1 MKKIL
6 LGLSVILAFG
16 FMSITIS
23 SCGSGSVLLDDDG
36 KINVT
41 SNARGLDGQAEKYFK
56 AGKYR
61 EALELYKKLESS
73 KENLLYKGMSAYHVG
88 DIDLALRSLIDS
100 YSNGNKDKRLYRFMA
115 DSYLTQGN
123 YEQATEFYKSYLQW
137 IDRDAPERNEIIHKI
152 KRCGFAKDYKYV
164 DQKAFV
170 ENLGESVN
178 TIYDELSAL
187 QSPANPN
194 KYYFSSN
201 RNGSTGGLRAKDG
214 TKDDIYGSYS
224 NDMYAIETNGGNWN
238 TVASIDP
245 VLNTPRHDIIQDFS
259 RSGDILYYIKTNT
272 FKDGA
277 LLTDTFRTEREE
289 VKFPVVMQC
298 PIVADLGDRDVR
310 VFDKDTY
317 IYSSMREGG
326 YGGYDLYII
335 RRDTGVWSEPINL
348 GPSINSEFD
357 ELTPY
362 LTNNGGK
369 LYFSSNRINS
379 MGGFD
384 VFESD
389 FGLETGVWSDA
400 HNLGLP
406 INSPRDD
413 VYFRLA
419 ADGLSG
425 ILSSNRQ
432 ESMGGHDLFMV
443 YFKNQVQD
451 QMNLSYAIPFLKVRE
466 MKIAEEAAKEE
477 MADAEEANNET
488 LEGTEN
494 EGSIE
499 SEEPKEEEIVV
510 EQKVQRDYSGVQKRE
525 VVVGPLLYGASEN
538 ITNPQNLSQLNK
550 VIETLKI
557 FPEANVEI
565 TGHAVQEG
573 LPEFDLYFSI
583 KRAEKAADYLKQNGI
598 SKNRIFLRG
607 VGTQYP
613 RVSTTSAALSNK
625 YNRRLDLKIIAP
637 SEVPLRVIYDNP
649 VIPDQS
655 KDRSINK
662 FTSFQSGLY
671 YKISLTSTK
680 QMYKNTIIR
689 KESDIM
695 IDKEPGND
703 NYLYTVGLYNSYTE
717 ARGAKSRLTRDKQYS
732 NVSIEPYIDG
742 RQVSRSRIAGYQSR
756 YQDIANFLRYEMS
769 K

>member
-6 LGLSVILAFG
+6 LGFSVILAISFTS
-16 FMSITIS
+16 MTMS
-23 SCGSGSVLLDDDG
+23 SCGSGSALIDDDG
-36 KINVT
+36 KINIT
-41 SNARGLDGQAEKYFK
+41 SNVRGLDDQAKKYFK

-61 EALELYKKLESS
+61 EALDLYKQLKSS
-73 KENLLYKGMSAYHVG
+73 KENLLYKGISAYHVG

-100 YSNGNKDKRLYRFMA
+100 YSNGNKDKRLYRYMG
-115 DSYLTQGN
+115 DSYLTQGK
-123 YEQATEFYKSYLQW
+123 YEQATNFYKSYLQW
-137 IDRDAPERNEIIHKI
+137 LDRDAPERNEIIHKI
-152 KRCGFAKDYKYV
+152 KRCGFAKDYKYI

-178 TIYDELSAL
+178 TIYNELSAL

-194 KYYFSSN
+194 KYYFSSD
-201 RNGSTGGLRAKDG
+201 RNGSTGGLRASDG

-259 RSGDILYYIKTNT
+259 RSGDILYYIKTST

-277 LLTDTFRTEREE
+277 LLTDTFRVNREE
-289 VKFPVVMQC
+289 VKFPIVMQC
-298 PIVADLGDRDVR
+298 PIVAELGDRDIR

-326 YGGYDLYII
+326 YGGYDLYIVK
-335 RRDTGVWSEPINL
+335 RDTGVWSEPINL
-348 GPSINSEFD
+348 GPTINSEFD

-362 LTNNGGK
+362 LTNNGSK

-384 VFESD
+384 VYESD
-389 FGLETGVWSDA
+389 FGLETNIWSKP

-413 VYFRLA
+413 IYFRLA

-425 ILSSNRQ
+425 ILSSNRL

-451 QMNLSYAIPFLKVRE
+451 QMNLSYSIPFLKVRE
-466 MKIAEEAAKEE
+466 MQLAEEAEKEA
-477 MADAEEANNET
+477 MAAEESSNENSDDT
-488 LEGTEN
+488 GKEISIEN
-494 EGSIE
+494 EAEINDNIE
-499 SEEPKEEEIVV
+499 VEEKT
-510 EQKVQRDYSGVQKRE
+510 QRDYSGVQKRE
-525 VVVGPLLYGASEN
+525 VVIGPLLYGASEN

-557 FPEANVEI
+557 FPEASVEI

-583 KRAEKAADYLKQNGI
+583 KRAEKAADYLKLNGI
-598 SKNRIFLRG
+598 SMDRIFLRG
-607 VGTQYP
+607 VGTQYA
-613 RVSTTSAALSNK
+613 RVSPNSVALSNK
-625 YNRRLDLKIIAP
+625 YNRRLDLRIITP
-637 SEVPLRVIYDNP
+637 MEVPLRVIYDNP

-655 KDRSINK
+655 KDRAINK
-662 FTSFQSGLY
+662 LTSFQTGLY

-680 QMYKNTIIR
+680 QMYKNPIIR
-689 KESDIM
+689 SESDIM
-695 IDKEPGND
+695 IDKEPTND
-703 NYLYTVGLYNSYTE
+703 NYLYTVGLYDSYTA
-717 ARGAKSRLTRDKQYS
+717 ARAAKSKLTRDKQYS
-732 NVSIEPYIDG
+732 NVSIEPYING
-742 RQVSRSRIAGYQSR
+742 RQIARNKIASYQSM
-756 YQDIANFLRYEMS
+756 YADIGNFMRYEMS

>member
-1 MKKIL
+1 MKKIF
-6 LGLSVILAFG
+6 LGFSVILALG
-16 FMSITIS
+16 LISITIS
-23 SCGSGSVLLDDDG
+23 SCGSGSVLVDEDG
-36 KINVT
+36 KLNVT

-61 EALELYKKLESS
+61 EALELYKQLKSS
-73 KENLLYKGMSAYHVG
+73 KENLLYKGISAYHVG

-100 YSNGNKDKRLYRFMA
+100 YSNGNKDKRLYRYMG
-115 DSYLTQGN
+115 DSYLTQGK

-137 IDRDAPERNEIIHKI
+137 IDRDAPERNEVIHKI
-152 KRCGFAKDYKYV
+152 KRCGFAKDYKYI

-178 TIYDELSAL
+178 TIYNELSAL

-194 KYYFSSN
+194 KYYFSSD
-201 RNGSTGGLRAKDG
+201 RNGSTGGLRAADG
-214 TKDDIYGSYS
+214 TKDDIYGFYS

-259 RSGDILYYIKTNT
+259 RSGDILYYIKTST

-277 LLTDTFRTEREE
+277 LLTDTFRTNREE

-298 PIVADLGDRDVR
+298 PIVAELGDRDIR

-326 YGGYDLYII
+326 YGGYDLYIV

-348 GPSINSEFD
+348 GPTINSEFD

-362 LTNNGGK
+362 LTNNGSK

-389 FGLETGVWSDA
+389 FGLETNVWSEP

-425 ILSSNRQ
+425 ILSSNRL
-432 ESMGGHDLFMV
+432 ESLGGHDLFMV

-451 QMNLSYAIPFLKVRE
+451 QMNLSYAMPFLKVRE
-466 MKIAEEAAKEE
+466 MKLAEEAAKEE
-477 MADAEEANNET
+477 LASAEE
-488 LEGTEN
+488 LEN
-494 EGSIE
+494 ENTEGSGETNSSE
-499 SEEPKEEEIVV
+499 SSELEKEEVLE
-510 EQKVQRDYSGVQKRE
+510 EKVQRDYSGVQKRE
-525 VVVGPLLYGASEN
+525 VVIGPLLYGASEN

-557 FPEANVEI
+557 FPEANLEI

-583 KRAEKAADYLKQNGI
+583 KRAEKAADYLEQNGI
-598 SKNRIFLRG
+598 SSDRIFLRG
-607 VGTQYP
+607 VGTQYA
-613 RVSTTSAALSNK
+613 RVSPTSVALSNK
-625 YNRRLDLKIIAP
+625 YNRRLDLKIVAP
-637 SEVPLRVIYDNP
+637 IELPLRVIYDNP

-655 KDRSINK
+655 KDQSINK
-662 FTSFQSGLY
+662 FTSFQSGLH

-680 QMYKNTIIR
+680 QMYKNAIIR
-689 KESDIM
+689 NESDIM
-695 IDKEPGND
+695 IDKEPTND
-703 NYLYTVGLYNSYTE
+703 NYLYTVGVFDNYTQ
-717 ARGAKSRLTRDKQYS
+717 ARSAKSRLTRDKQYS

-742 RQVSRSRIAGYQSR
+742 RQISRNKISSYQSR
-756 YQDIANFLRYEMS
+756 YSDISNFIKYEMS

>member
-6 LGLSVILAFG
+6 LGFSVIFVFG
-16 FMSITIS
+16 IISTSLS
-23 SCGSGSVLLDDDG
+23 SCGSGSVLIDDDG

-41 SNARGLDGQAEKYFK
+41 TNTRGLDGQAEKYFK

-61 EALELYKKLESS
+61 EALELYKQLKSS
-73 KENLLYKGMSAYHVG
+73 KENLLYKGISAYHVG

-100 YSNGNKDKRLYRFMA
+100 YSNGNKDKRLYRYMA
-115 DSYLTQGN
+115 DSYLTQGK
-123 YEQATEFYKSYLQW
+123 YEQATQFYKSYLQW

-152 KRCGFAKDYKYV
+152 KRCGFAKDYKYI

-178 TIYDELSAL
+178 TIYNELSAL
-187 QSPANPN
+187 QSPGNPN

-201 RNGSTGGLRAKDG
+201 RNGSTGGLRAADG

-238 TVASIDP
+238 TVSSIDP

-259 RSGDILYYIKTNT
+259 RSGDILYYIKTST

-277 LLTDTFRTEREE
+277 LLTDTFRIDREE

-298 PIVADLGDRDVR
+298 PIVADLGDRDIR
-310 VFDKDTY
+310 VFDENTY

-326 YGGYDLYII
+326 YGGYDLYIVK
-335 RRDTGVWSEPINL
+335 RDTGVWSEPINL
-348 GPSINSEFD
+348 GPTINSEFD

-362 LTNNGGK
+362 ITNNGGK
-369 LYFSSNRINS
+369 LYFSSNRLNS

-389 FGLETGVWSDA
+389 FGLETGVWSVP

-413 VYFRLA
+413 IYFRLA

-425 ILSSNRQ
+425 ILSSNRL
-432 ESMGGHDLFMV
+432 ESIGEHDLFMV

-451 QMNLSYAIPFLKVRE
+451 QMNLSYAMPFLKVRE
-466 MKIAEEAAKEE
+466 MKLAEEAAKEE
-477 MADAEEANNET
+477 MAGAEEAENNDADGSADEIAIET
-488 LEGTEN
+488 
-494 EGSIE
+494 IE
-499 SEEPKEEEIVV
+499 SEKQEEIVQEEV
-510 EQKVQRDYSGVQKRE
+510 IRDYSGVQKRE
-525 VVVGPLLYGASEN
+525 VVISPLLYGASEN

-565 TGHAVQEG
+565 TGHAVMEG

-583 KRAEKAADYLKQNGI
+583 KRAEKAADYLQQNGI
-598 SKNRIFLRG
+598 SRNRIFLRG
-607 VGTQYP
+607 VGTQYA
-613 RVSTTSAALSNK
+613 RVSPTSVALSNK
-625 YNRRLDLKIIAP
+625 YNRRLDLRIIVP
-637 SEVPLRVIYDNP
+637 TEVPLRVIYDNP

-655 KDRSINK
+655 KDRSINR

-680 QMYKNTIIR
+680 QMYKNPIIR
-689 KESDIM
+689 QETDIM

-703 NYLYTVGLYNSYTE
+703 DYLYTVGLFESYTA
-717 ARGAKSRLTRDKQYS
+717 ARAAKSKLTMDKQYS
-732 NVSIEPYIDG
+732 NVSIEPYING
-742 RQVSRSRIAGYQSR
+742 RQVLRSKIAAYQTR
-756 YQDIANFLRYEMS
+756 YADIANFLRYEMS
-769 K
+769 N